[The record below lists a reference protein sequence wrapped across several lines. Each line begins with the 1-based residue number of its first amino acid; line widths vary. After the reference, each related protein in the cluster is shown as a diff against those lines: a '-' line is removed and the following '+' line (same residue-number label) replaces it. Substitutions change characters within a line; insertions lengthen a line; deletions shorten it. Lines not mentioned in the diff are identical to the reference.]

1 MRASVATFSTHK
13 NGGVATDYED
23 AAACNPYVPD
33 DEEVPGEQITVA
45 VADGASESLLAGR
58 WARLL
63 VEEFSQAEPLTDGM
77 AFAALAVRA
86 ARRWRG
92 VYAAYVDDRLARGRP
107 IRWYEEPGLA
117 RGAYATL
124 LVAHFTE
131 SGGWNAAALGDSCLF
146 QVRNG
151 RLRAAFPLQSDAD
164 FGIRPDLLGSRD
176 PDEKLIAERTTLI
189 SGAWEQG
196 DQFFLCTDALAAWF
210 LAADASSEAPWTILG
225 DLGTD
230 ASPGGFDSWVTG
242 LRADGRM
249 RNDDVTLVRVH
260 MW

>member
-1 MRASVATFSTHK
+1 MRTSVATFSTHK
-13 NGGVATDYED
+13 DGGAAADYED
-23 AAACNPYVPD
+23 AAASNPSVPD
-33 DEEVPGEQITVA
+33 DDEVPGEQITVA

-63 VEEFSQAEPLTDGM
+63 VEEFSQAEPLTDGS
-77 AFAALAVRA
+77 AFAAIAIRA
-86 ARRWRG
+86 AKRWRG
-92 VYAAYVDDRLARGRP
+92 VYTTYVDERLAGGRP

-146 QVRNG
+146 QVRDNH
-151 RLRAAFPLQSDAD
+151 LHAAFPLQSDAD
-164 FGIRPDLLGSRD
+164 FSIRPDLLGSRD
-176 PDEKLIAERTTLI
+176 PDAELIAERATLI
-189 SGAWEQG
+189 SGVWEQG

-210 LAADASSEAPWTILG
+210 LAAHASGEAPWAVLG

-230 ASPGGFDSWVTG
+230 AGPGNFDSWVTG
-242 LRADGRM
+242 LRINGRM